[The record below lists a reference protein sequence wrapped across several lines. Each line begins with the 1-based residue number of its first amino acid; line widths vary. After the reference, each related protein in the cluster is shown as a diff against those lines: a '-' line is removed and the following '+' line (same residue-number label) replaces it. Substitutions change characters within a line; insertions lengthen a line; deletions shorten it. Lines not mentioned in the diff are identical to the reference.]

1 MFFPFILFFFLT
13 SWNLFFTKHLYTT
26 SYEVLI
32 GDNMAKD
39 ITTIKLQRNTRTA
52 LASIGSKGDSYDDI
66 IRMLLLEHDESI
78 TFD

>member
-1 MFFPFILFFFLT
+1 MT
-13 SWNLFFTKHLYTT
+13 
-26 SYEVLI
+26 
-32 GDNMAKD
+32 KD

-52 LASIGSKGDSYDDI
+52 LASIGAKGDSYDDI